1 MRHQRRRGYSSRL
14 YLRVM
19 GQEPTPTGEVVAP
32 PATPDNTPP
41 VDPAP
46 VDPVTPPTPDP
57 QPTVFDETYVKQLRS
72 ENANHRIKNKELQ
85 EALEA
90 YQRKERTD
98 LENLSNDVTK
108 YKGDIDS
115 LKRENQKLL
124 VQVEAAKLGIVD
136 PEAAS
141 LLLNWSA
148 IESGTPVNEALADL
162 LDSRPWL
169 KQTQAAATPAPTTP
183 APTTPPPPANPTTP
197 AVPDQH
203 EGKPRYTKT
212 QLEGF
217 TQAQT
222 AADLE
227 NILYAMEHGLV
238 DMTR

>member
-1 MRHQRRRGYSSRL
+1 
-14 YLRVM
+14 M

-32 PATPDNTPP
+32 PATPDNSPP

-46 VDPVTPPTPDP
+46 IDPVTPPTPDS

-90 YQRKERTD
+90 YQRKERSD
-98 LENLSNDVTK
+98 LENLTNDVTK
-108 YKGDIDS
+108 YRGDIDN

-141 LLLNWSA
+141 LLLDWSA
-148 IESGTPVNEALADL
+148 IDTGKPVNEALADL

-169 KQTQAAATPAPTTP
+169 KQVQQTQ
-183 APTTPPPPANPTTP
+183 APTTPPVQTPTTPTPPANPANP
-197 AVPDQH
+197 ANPDKH
-203 EGKPRYTKT
+203 EGKKRYTKGE
-212 QLEGF
+212 LDAMS
-217 TQAQT
+217 QAQM
-222 AADLE
+222 AAELDDV
-227 NILYAMEHGLV
+227 LYAMEHGLV
-238 DMTR
+238 DLSR